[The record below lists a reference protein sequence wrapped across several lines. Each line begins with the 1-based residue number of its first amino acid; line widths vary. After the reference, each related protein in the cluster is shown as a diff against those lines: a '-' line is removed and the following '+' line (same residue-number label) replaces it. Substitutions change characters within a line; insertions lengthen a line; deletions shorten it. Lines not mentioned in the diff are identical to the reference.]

1 MKTKRLYYSDSYT
14 TRFKANIIERVKAN
28 GRHAVI
34 LDQTYFYPT
43 SGGQPHDTGR
53 LNDTA
58 VTNVTIREADGA
70 ILHWLGQGEI
80 WFDAVVGEIDWTRR
94 FDHMQQHTGQ
104 HILSQAFLQTA
115 EAETIGFHLSD
126 NSVTIDLNNLDLQPE
141 QIEQAEFL
149 ANQVIWQNRRIK
161 VRWATAEQAQ
171 KLPLRKIPP
180 AREGKLRLI
189 EIDKFD
195 LTACGGTHTA
205 ATGSVGQI
213 KILKLERRRDKLRVA
228 FACGQRALQDYRL
241 KNSIVNNL
249 TAQLTTGAPELPAT
263 ITKMQAEA
271 KENRRLLKRQQT
283 VLLKIQAQALRDTAV
298 KHGRVTLV
306 NHVFRD
312 DELDLGQLRALS
324 SQITRQNSQ
333 TIALLGIAGKKSFL
347 MFNRSS
353 DAPGEMNQL
362 LKVAMQAL
370 GSDAGGGSAVTAQGG
385 GPAASVE
392 KVQQAINRAEKLLR
406 GSLK

>member
-14 TRFKANIIERVKAN
+14 TRFKANIIERVEAN

-34 LDQTYFYPT
+34 LDQTYFYPA

-58 VTNVTIREADGA
+58 VTNVAIREADGA
-70 ILHWLGQGEI
+70 ILHWLGKGEI

-126 NSVTIDLNNLDLQPE
+126 NSVAIDLNNPDLQPE
-141 QIEQAEFL
+141 QIERAEFL
-149 ANQVIWQNRRIK
+149 ANQVVWQNRLIK

-180 AREGKLRLI
+180 AREGRLRLI

-213 KILKLERRRDKLRVA
+213 KILKLERRRGKLRVA

-249 TAQLTTGAPELPAT
+249 TAQLTTGAPELLAAV
-263 ITKMQAEA
+263 TKMQAEA
-271 KENRRLLKRQQT
+271 KENRRLIKRQQT
-283 VLLKIQAQALRDTAV
+283 VLLKMQAQALRDTAV
-298 KHGRVTLV
+298 KHGSVTLV

-385 GPAASVE
+385 GPAAGLE
-392 KVQQAINRAEKLLR
+392 KVRQAINRAEKLLR